1 MNEIKVLWLD
11 DESEE
16 FLANEDWRAQFEDE
30 GITLYPEKFAI
41 DAIER
46 IKEDPKQW
54 DLILLDAM
62 GYKKEGSTLNT
73 AGLTSTIQEILKA
86 AAVNNVNLPYF
97 IYTGQDKLFDDEEFT
112 DSYPKEIIYS
122 KSYEGTERLISNIKK
137 LVLSKEDRILKDRY
151 HYVFDAIDY
160 LGLKQSEQ
168 KLLTFLKSI
177 HSKDH
182 GDRHYSIKDLRVILE
197 EIFYSLMRD
206 DRCIVPKECYLKG
219 NREVNMADTIRYIRG
234 EQTSYEFGRNQGFNG
249 FGVIDLEG
257 PVYPNLMASNIE
269 TIYKFSSA
277 VDSHVKRQAK
287 PDLGDMVE
295 LCMDY
300 DNRLPGNYMP
310 YSLVYQ
316 LCDVL
321 MYTASYVKSHPNA
334 EINRKRVFQ
343 LRDEINTGCVFEE
356 TDGILHFGEHCWA
369 DKKDFNKGDKVN
381 LKQVCLKVNPREQ
394 YKFKILS
401 TQKNRKN

>member
-112 DSYPKEIIYS
+112 DSYPKDIIYS
-122 KSYEGTERLISNIKK
+122 KSYEGTERLISDIKK

-182 GDRHYSIKDLRVILE
+182 RDRHYSIK
-197 EIFYSLMRD
+197 
-206 DRCIVPKECYLKG
+206 
-219 NREVNMADTIRYIRG
+219 AT
-234 EQTSYEFGRNQGFNG
+234 
-249 FGVIDLEG
+249 
-257 PVYPNLMASNIE
+257 
-269 TIYKFSSA
+269 
-277 VDSHVKRQAK
+277 
-287 PDLGDMVE
+287 
-295 LCMDY
+295 
-300 DNRLPGNYMP
+300 
-310 YSLVYQ
+310 
-316 LCDVL
+316 
-321 MYTASYVKSHPNA
+321 
-334 EINRKRVFQ
+334 
-343 LRDEINTGCVFEE
+343 
-356 TDGILHFGEHCWA
+356 
-369 DKKDFNKGDKVN
+369 
-381 LKQVCLKVNPREQ
+381 
-394 YKFKILS
+394 
-401 TQKNRKN
+401 